1 MGKEWALR
9 ILILV
14 VIFFVGYFGLTVIK
28 SRGLACLTWLTG
40 VGLVTIYV
48 MFLPLPTPIGIIA
61 GWGVFLFGVVALVVF
76 YIRKPCQ

>member
-28 SRGLACLTWLTG
+28 SLGLACLTWLTG

-61 GWGVFLFGVVALVVF
+61 G
-76 YIRKPCQ
+76 